1 MSGLEDLPTGSS
13 TLDRSHSPS
22 FCFSTL
28 STLAGKSSLGMMSA
42 TEAMVFVFV
51 GAAKRVA
58 GARAKMRLMVF
69 VKIIVGEAR

>member
-1 MSGLEDLPTGSS
+1 MEDLPTGSL
-13 TLDRSHSPS
+13 TLDRSHSPL
-22 FCFSTL
+22 FCFSTC
-28 STLAGKSSLGMMSA
+28 STLAGKSCLGMMSA
-42 TEAMVFVFV
+42 TEAMVFV